1 VSAVW
6 LNTAVLF
13 LRQTNLID
21 SFLTAAE
28 PEALIL
34 LTAIVLY
41 AAGLF
46 VGRILK
52 RRFAI
57 GLGWT
62 YQIFNAAAAVVSAS
76 ALFHFEFPGQHFV
89 GMAAL
94 FFAAFPVNALLYRYF
109 WPIFGYPGEQARIPP
124 FLPQITTLLLIATA
138 FFTGLSAFYGV
149 TLPGLLAGSGLIAL
163 VLGLAL
169 QETLGNIFAG
179 IGLQAGKSFRVGE
192 WLIVDGKH
200 VEVIEVNWRSTRLR
214 NLDAASF
221 DIPNN
226 QLAKATI
233 VNLYRP
239 TPIHAARASVS
250 VEYGVP
256 PNQVK
261 DALVRACS
269 AALGVLAH
277 PAPVAYLMNFDE
289 SGISYELK
297 YWIDDARRY
306 PEISDTVRTN
316 IWYELD
322 RNGIPFSYPTR
333 IVEMR
338 SKREIE
344 PTDQVSVLLQ
354 IQPMFA
360 DMETEQIQA
369 LAKSARHLRYGKGEK
384 IISQGDPGGSMYV
397 LSSGIAQ
404 VTVERD
410 GRTSDLS
417 ELVSGECFG
426 EISLL
431 TGSPRT
437 ASVTAKTDCDIV
449 EIDKSAMRDL
459 LTQYPRL
466 ADHLSETL
474 SARRSLL
481 ETELA
486 NWKDNRDTAPIS
498 QTKEGFLFRIRQF
511 FGL

>member
-1 VSAVW
+1 
-6 LNTAVLF
+6 
-13 LRQTNLID
+13 LRQPNLIN

-28 PEALIL
+28 PEALFLLAAIL
-34 LTAIVLY
+34 FYL
-41 AAGLF
+41 AGLLI
-46 VGRILK
+46 GRVLK
-52 RRFAI
+52 RRFRI

-62 YQIFNAAAAVVSAS
+62 YRIFIAAAAVLLAS
-76 ALFHFEFPGQHFV
+76 ALFHFDFPGESLV
-89 GMAAL
+89 GMTAL

-109 WPIFGYPGEQARIPP
+109 WPIYGYPGEQARVPP

-138 FFTGLSAFYGV
+138 FFTGLSTFYGV

-169 QETLGNIFAG
+169 QDTLGNIFAG
-179 IGLQAGKSFRVGE
+179 LGLQAGKAFRVGD

-200 VEVIEVNWRSTRLR
+200 CEVIEVNWRSTRLR
-214 NLDAASF
+214 NNDAASF

-233 VNLYRP
+233 VNLYNP
-239 TPIHAARASVS
+239 TPVHAARTSVC
-250 VEYGVP
+250 VEYGTP
-256 PNQVK
+256 PNHVK
-261 DALVRACS
+261 DALVQ
-269 AALGVLAH
+269 AALAARGVLSS
-277 PAPVAYLMNFDE
+277 PAPAAFLMNFDD
-289 SGISYELK
+289 SGIRYELK

-322 RNGIPFSYPTR
+322 RHTIPFSYPTR

-338 SKREIE
+338 SKKETE
-344 PTDQVSVLLQ
+344 PTDRVSVLLRA
-354 IQPMFA
+354 QPLFA
-360 DMETEQIQA
+360 DMETDQIQA
-369 LAKSARHLRYGKGEK
+369 LAKSARHLRYGKREK
-384 IISQGDPGGSMYV
+384 IITQGDPGGSMYV

-410 GRTSDLS
+410 GRESDLG

-431 TGSPRT
+431 TGKPRT

-459 LTQYPRL
+459 LKQYPRL
-466 ADHLSETL
+466 ADRLSETL
-474 SARRSLL
+474 STRRSLL

-486 NWKDNRDTAPIS
+486 NWKGDPETAPIN
-498 QTKEGFLFRIRQF
+498 QTKESFLARMRQL

>member
-1 VSAVW
+1 M
-6 LNTAVLF
+6 
-13 LRQTNLID
+13 RQPNLVE

-28 PEALIL
+28 PEALFFLAVIL
-34 LTAIVLY
+34 FYL
-41 AAGLF
+41 AGLLI
-46 VGRILK
+46 GRLLK
-52 RRFAI
+52 RRFRVD
-57 GLGWT
+57 LGWT
-62 YQIFNAAAAVVSAS
+62 YQIFIAATSVVIVS
-76 ALFHFEFPGQHFV
+76 ALFHFEFPGLRLI

-94 FFAAFPVNALLYRYF
+94 FFAAFPINALLYRYF
-109 WPIFGYPGEQARIPP
+109 WPIYGYPGEQARIPP
-124 FLPQITTLLLIATA
+124 FLPQITALLLIATA
-138 FFTGLSAFYGV
+138 FFSGLSTFYGV

-192 WLIVDGKH
+192 WLIVEGKH
-200 VEVIEVNWRSTRLR
+200 VEVIEVNWRTTRLR

-261 DALVRACS
+261 DALVRAGS
-269 AALGVLAH
+269 AAPGVLPH
-277 PAPVAYLMNFDE
+277 PAPVAYLMNFDD
-289 SGISYELK
+289 SGIRYELK
-297 YWIDDARRY
+297 YWVDDARRY

-322 RNGIPFSYPTR
+322 RRAIPFSYPTR

-338 SKREIE
+338 SKKETE
-344 PTDQVSVLLQ
+344 PTDQVSVLLRV
-354 IQPMFA
+354 QPMFE
-360 DMETEQIQA
+360 DMEEEQIEA
-369 LAKSARHLRYGKGEK
+369 LAKSAMHLRYGKGEK
-384 IISQGDPGGSMYV
+384 IITQGDPGGSMYV
-397 LSSGIAQ
+397 LSSGIAH

-410 GRTSDLS
+410 GRTSGLS

-437 ASVTAKTDCDIV
+437 ASVTAKTDCDII

-459 LTQYPRL
+459 LKQYPRL

-486 NWKDNRDTAPIS
+486 NWKDDGLTAPVH
-498 QTKEGFLFRIRQF
+498 QTKEGFLVRMRQF

>member
-1 VSAVW
+1 M
-6 LNTAVLF
+6 
-13 LRQTNLID
+13 RQPNLID

-28 PEALIL
+28 PEALFSLAAIL
-34 LTAIVLY
+34 FYLT
-41 AAGLF
+41 GLLI
-46 VGRILK
+46 GRVLK
-52 RRFAI
+52 RRFRI

-62 YQIFNAAAAVVSAS
+62 YQIFIAAVAVVIAS
-76 ALFHFEFPGQHFV
+76 ALFHIDFPGRSLV
-89 GMAAL
+89 GMTAL

-109 WPIFGYPGEQARIPP
+109 WPIYGYPGEQARVPP

-138 FFTGLSAFYGV
+138 FFTGLSTFYGV

-169 QETLGNIFAG
+169 QDTLGNIFSG
-179 IGLQAGKSFRVGE
+179 LGLQAGKAFRVGD

-214 NLDAASF
+214 NNDAASL

-233 VNLYRP
+233 VNLYNP
-239 TPIHAARASVS
+239 TPVHADRTSVC
-250 VEYGVP
+250 VEYGIP
-256 PNQVK
+256 PNHVK
-261 DALVRACS
+261 DALVQ
-269 AALGVLAH
+269 AALAARGVLAS
-277 PAPVAYLMNFDE
+277 PAPTAFLMNFDD
-289 SGISYELK
+289 SGIRYELK
-297 YWIDDARRY
+297 YWINDARLY
-306 PEISDTVRTN
+306 PEISDIVRTN

-322 RNGIPFSYPTR
+322 RRSIPFSYPTR

-338 SKREIE
+338 SKKETE
-344 PTDQVSVLLQ
+344 PTDQVSALLQ
-354 IQPMFA
+354 AQPLFA
-360 DMETEQIQA
+360 DMEPGQIQA
-369 LAKSARHLRYGKGEK
+369 LAKSGRHLRYGKGEK
-384 IISQGDPGGSMYV
+384 IITQGDPGESMYV

-410 GRTSDLS
+410 GRASDLG
-417 ELVSGECFG
+417 ELISGECFG

-431 TGSPRT
+431 TGQPRT

-449 EIDKSAMRDL
+449 EIDKPAMRDL
-459 LTQYPRL
+459 LKQYPRL

-474 SARRSLL
+474 STRQSVL
-481 ETELA
+481 ESELA
-486 NWKDNRDTAPIS
+486 NWKDDPEAAPIA
-498 QTKEGFLFRIRQF
+498 QTKESFLARMRQL

>member
-1 VSAVW
+1 M
-6 LNTAVLF
+6 
-13 LRQTNLID
+13 RQPNLIN
-21 SFLTAAE
+21 SFWTAAE
-28 PEALIL
+28 PEALFL
-34 LTAIVLY
+34 LTAILCY
-41 AAGLF
+41 LAGLLI
-46 VGRILK
+46 GRVLK
-52 RRFAI
+52 RRFKI

-62 YQIFNAAAAVVSAS
+62 YQIFIVAAAVLVTSG
-76 ALFHFEFPGQHFV
+76 LFHFDFPGRRLV
-89 GMAAL
+89 GMTVL
-94 FFAAFPVNALLYRYF
+94 FFAAFPLNALLYRYF

-138 FFTGLSAFYGV
+138 FFSGLSTFYGV

-179 IGLQAGKSFRVGE
+179 IGLQAGKSFQVGE

-200 VEVIEVNWRSTRLR
+200 VEVIEVNWRTTRLR

-261 DALVRACS
+261 DALVRAGS
-269 AALGVLAH
+269 AAPGVLSH
-277 PAPVAYLMNFDE
+277 PAPVAYLMNFDD
-289 SGISYELK
+289 SGIRYELK
-297 YWIDDARRY
+297 YWIDDARRF

-322 RNGIPFSYPTR
+322 RRTIPFSYPTR

-338 SKREIE
+338 SKKETE
-344 PTDQVSVLLQ
+344 PTDQVSALLHVQ
-354 IQPMFA
+354 QMFT

-369 LAKSARHLRYGKGEK
+369 LAKSARHLRYGRGEK

-417 ELVSGECFG
+417 ELASGECFG

-437 ASVTAKTDCDIV
+437 ASVTAKTDCDII
-449 EIDKSAMRDL
+449 EIDKSAMRDVL
-459 LTQYPRL
+459 KQYPRL

-474 SARRSLL
+474 SARQSLL

-486 NWKDNRDTAPIS
+486 NWKDNNEIAPVN
-498 QTKEGFLFRIRQF
+498 QTKESFLFRIRQF